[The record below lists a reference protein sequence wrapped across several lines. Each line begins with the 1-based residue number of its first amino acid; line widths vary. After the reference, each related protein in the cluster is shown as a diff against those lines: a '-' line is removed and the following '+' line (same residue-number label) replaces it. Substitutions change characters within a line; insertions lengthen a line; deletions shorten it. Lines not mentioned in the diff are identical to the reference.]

1 MTFFF
6 IDFFVVLYNNGHMH
20 DGVNG
25 SKNVTDT
32 ALALKDKS
40 ISISYTKTNKLIT
53 ALYMV
58 TDIMD
63 NTEPLRHKMRV
74 LSADILSDMHLAN
87 TSNIKDTGL
96 KVTSHINAIISFLDI
111 SFTLGMISEMNVNIL
126 KKEFSGLKQSL
137 KESIQVPNSFMTGG
151 QSLHDFFNEV
161 DEHTEEKIET
171 RSPMFTRTPMFP
183 HERNTSIGHN
193 SSSKVP
199 TRIGVQKGSTLLRAL
214 SDKMAHS
221 DKSKNVHKEEFELLK
236 KERRNEI
243 LNIIKSYVLSNGQ
256 AQGGT
261 ITDIN
266 SNAQGHLKSMSEKT
280 LQRELVSM
288 VGDGVLYKTGSK
300 RWSRYFV
307 KN

>member
-1 MTFFF
+1 
-6 IDFFVVLYNNGHMH
+6 MH

-25 SKNVTDT
+25 SKNIKDVTLSLKDT
-32 ALALKDKS
+32 A

-58 TDIMD
+58 TDILD

-74 LSADILSDMHLAN
+74 LGADVLSDMYLAN
-87 TSNIKDTGL
+87 SYSIKDTGL
-96 KVTSHINAIISFLDI
+96 KVISNINAIVSFLDL

-126 KKEFSGLKQSL
+126 KKEFLALKSSL
-137 KESIQVPNSFMTGG
+137 QESVVIPNSFMTGG

-161 DEHTEEKIET
+161 DENLIEEKTEV
-171 RSPMFTRTPMFP
+171 RNPLFTRTPMFP
-183 HERNTSIGHN
+183 HNRNISQGHA
-193 SSSKVP
+193 SSKVP

-214 SDKMAHS
+214 SDKMGPTSNA
-221 DKSKNVHKEEFELLK
+221 KNVPQNIHKEEFELIK

-243 LNIIKSYVLSNGQ
+243 LNITKSFVLSNGQ
-256 AQGGT
+256 AQGAT

-266 SNAQGHLKSMSEKT
+266 SKAQGHLKSMSEKT

-288 VGDGVLYKTGSK
+288 VQDGVLYKTGSK

>member
-1 MTFFF
+1 
-6 IDFFVVLYNNGHMH
+6 MH

-25 SKNVTDT
+25 SKNIKDVTLSLKDT
-32 ALALKDKS
+32 A
-40 ISISYTKTNKLIT
+40 IFISYTKTNKLIT

-58 TDIMD
+58 TDILD
-63 NTEPLRHKMRV
+63 NTEPLRYKMRV
-74 LSADILSDMHLAN
+74 SGADVLSDIHLMSS
-87 TSNIKDTGL
+87 SNIKDMGL
-96 KVTSHINAIISFLDI
+96 KVISNINAILSFLDL

-126 KKEFSGLKQSL
+126 KKEFLALKSSL
-137 KESIQVPNSFMTGG
+137 QESAVIPNSFMTGG

-161 DEHTEEKIET
+161 DENVIEEKTEV
-171 RSPMFTRTPMFP
+171 RNPLFTRTPMFP
-183 HERNTSIGHN
+183 HDRNISQGHA
-193 SSSKVP
+193 SSKMP

-214 SDKMAHS
+214 SDKMALDNH
-221 DKSKNVHKEEFELLK
+221 SKNIHKEEFELIK

-243 LNIIKSYVLSNGQ
+243 LNIIKSFVLSNGQ
-256 AQGGT
+256 AQGAT

-266 SNAQGHLKSMSEKT
+266 SKAQGHLKSMSEKT

-288 VGDGVLYKTGSK
+288 VEDGVLYKTGAK

>member
-1 MTFFF
+1 
-6 IDFFVVLYNNGHMH
+6 MH

-25 SKNVTDT
+25 SKNIKDVT
-32 ALALKDKS
+32 LSLKDKA

-58 TDIMD
+58 TDILD
-63 NTEPLRHKMRV
+63 SAEPIRHKMRV
-74 LSADILSDMHLAN
+74 LGADILSDIHLAN
-87 TSNIKDTGL
+87 SYSIKDTGL
-96 KVTSHINAIISFLDI
+96 KVISNINAIISFLDL

-126 KKEFSGLKQSL
+126 KKEFLALKNSL
-137 KESIQVPNSFMTGG
+137 KESVVIPNSFMTGG
-151 QSLHDFFNEV
+151 QSLTDFLNEV
-161 DEHTEEKIET
+161 DENTFEEKTEI
-171 RSPMFTRTPMFP
+171 RNPLFTRTPMFP
-183 HERNTSIGHN
+183 HNRNISQGHGSSIHTS
-193 SSSKVP
+193 

-214 SDKMAHS
+214 SDKIG
-221 DKSKNVHKEEFELLK
+221 DKDNTKKVPPNIHKEEFELIK

-256 AQGGT
+256 AQGAT

-266 SNAQGHLKSMSEKT
+266 SKAQGHIKSMSEKT

-288 VGDGVLYKTGSK
+288 VEDDVLYKTGSK
-300 RWSRYFV
+300 RWSRYFI